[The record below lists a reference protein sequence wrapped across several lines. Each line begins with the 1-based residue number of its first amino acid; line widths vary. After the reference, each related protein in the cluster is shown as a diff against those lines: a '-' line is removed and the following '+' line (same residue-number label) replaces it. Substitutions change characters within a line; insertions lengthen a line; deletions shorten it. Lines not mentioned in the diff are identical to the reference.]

1 MRRRTAAR
9 VAARR
14 PARPRA
20 LAAIAAASVIPAVA
34 LAAPL
39 EVVPRVGADFEHF
52 GQTYRVTA
60 DADTVTLVDDY
71 GTSAGLLLRT
81 PGIGADRFEADAEL
95 YAGHST
101 RRARV
106 RVEGRAKRGATVWD
120 VRQEAVYLAFTDGG
134 DYTVSGDRFE
144 ERLTAAWERRMT
156 GPWSV
161 RLGGRFDGTW
171 YETQD
176 PYNLTAWTTEPRAD
190 LALDFGAFSRA
201 GAGYRFARRDVPDSA
216 SLGFD
221 RHTGVLSLSW
231 APGADTVLDILGTL
245 ERRRYDEGSARESS
259 REGRTDL
266 RFEFGLTDAVTCR
279 VQHENEIVRYDEP
292 DELDF
297 DSDWGRT
304 GLQLTVHRT
313 AALDLSI
320 MPLHAFL
327 SGATSPEEE
336 YHELGVELGVDW
348 RFGRRGWV
356 SVTNEI
362 GRRDYRVD
370 APAEEPDLAADVL
383 PDDASATASSDYTY
397 DRLTL
402 LLGAEPWPGVAANLF
417 VHWQPEDHAV
427 SRHDNE
433 TRIVSGGLTYSF

>member
-1 MRRRTAAR
+1 MR
-9 VAARR
+9 
-14 PARPRA
+14 RA
-20 LAAIAAASVIPAVA
+20 LAALAGALAAAPAA
-34 LAAPL
+34 AGAAPL

-81 PGIGADRFEADAEL
+81 PGIGPDRFEADAEL
-95 YAGHST
+95 YAGYST
-101 RRARV
+101 RRARL
-106 RVEGRAKRGATVWD
+106 RVEGRAKRGAAVWD
-120 VRQEAVYLAFTDGG
+120 VRQEAAYLAFTDGG

-144 ERLTAAWERRMT
+144 ERFTAAWERRVS

-190 LALDFGAFSRA
+190 LALDFGGWSRA

-221 RHTGVLSLSW
+221 RHTGALSLSW

-245 ERRRYDEGSARESS
+245 ERRRYDEGSPRQSS

-266 RFEFGLTDAVTCR
+266 RFEFALTDAVTCR
-279 VQHENEIVRYDEP
+279 VQHENEIIRYDDP

-304 GLQLTVHRT
+304 GLQLAVHRT

-327 SGATSPEEE
+327 AGATSPEEE
-336 YHELGVELGVDW
+336 YHELGIELGVDW
-348 RFGRRGWV
+348 RFGRRGWL

-370 APAEEPDLAADVL
+370 APAEEPDLAVDAVL
-383 PDDASATASSDYTY
+383 DDATATASSDYTY

-417 VHWQPEDHAV
+417 VHWQPEAHAV